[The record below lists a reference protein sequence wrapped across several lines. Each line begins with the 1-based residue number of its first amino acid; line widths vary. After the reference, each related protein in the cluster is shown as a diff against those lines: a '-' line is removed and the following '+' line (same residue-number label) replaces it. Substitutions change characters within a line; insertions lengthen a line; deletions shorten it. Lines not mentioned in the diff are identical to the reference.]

1 MDISLPY
8 HRKYR
13 PKNLSDYIGNEKLK
27 ESVLKAVANPIR
39 PQVILLQGEA
49 GIGKTSM
56 ARLIAKEYLCEY
68 RSVED
73 GACGE
78 CESCKRIDEYIET
91 GRNDEILNIR
101 EVDATDSNKKQDIDN
116 LLEEAAIPSFDGNW
130 KIFILDECHMMSLSA
145 QNRLLKTLEEPP
157 EKVLIIMCTTDPEK
171 LLKTIISRCQYI
183 FKVQKPTKIDI
194 LNLLKKVCKNEN
206 LKWEAKALNVI
217 GIRGNFVPRNTLI
230 TLESVAKEVKDI
242 TYENTLQVLNII
254 TDKYFFEFYNYLS
267 EEIVNTPGYINFL
280 ADLKSKTD
288 LRVFVDN
295 LLTFTTRGLYVSHG
309 VVAEALDKSEIEQYK
324 KLFLKFTIKEI
335 ANILNLLLDI
345 KYSNDIETRLMM
357 LGFKGLKELKEVE
370 NKEEMNLIDVAE
382 YSAKEE
388 KAAGN
393 KNYLESITMSEEEIE
408 EKIREFNQSVDI
420 ENIAS
425 LFGGEMIIED

>member
-1 MDISLPY
+1 MNFIIIY
-8 HRKYR
+8 
-13 PKNLSDYIGNEKLK
+13 
-27 ESVLKAVANPIR
+27 
-39 PQVILLQGEA
+39 Q
-49 GIGKTSM
+49 
-56 ARLIAKEYLCEY
+56 
-68 RSVED
+68 
-73 GACGE
+73 
-78 CESCKRIDEYIET
+78 RI
-91 GRNDEILNIR
+91 
-101 EVDATDSNKKQDIDN
+101 V
-116 LLEEAAIPSFDGNW
+116 
-130 KIFILDECHMMSLSA
+130 
-145 QNRLLKTLEEPP
+145 
-157 EKVLIIMCTTDPEK
+157 
-171 LLKTIISRCQYI
+171 ISRVY
-183 FKVQKPTKIDI
+183 K
-194 LNLLKKVCKNEN
+194 L
-206 LKWEAKALNVI
+206 
-217 GIRGNFVPRNTLI
+217 
-230 TLESVAKEVKDI
+230 
-242 TYENTLQVLNII
+242 
-254 TDKYFFEFYNYLS
+254 
-267 EEIVNTPGYINFL
+267 L

-370 NKEEMNLIDVAE
+370 NKEAMNLIDVAE

>member
-1 MDISLPY
+1 
-8 HRKYR
+8 
-13 PKNLSDYIGNEKLK
+13 
-27 ESVLKAVANPIR
+27 
-39 PQVILLQGEA
+39 
-49 GIGKTSM
+49 
-56 ARLIAKEYLCEY
+56 
-68 RSVED
+68 
-73 GACGE
+73 
-78 CESCKRIDEYIET
+78 
-91 GRNDEILNIR
+91 
-101 EVDATDSNKKQDIDN
+101 
-116 LLEEAAIPSFDGNW
+116 
-130 KIFILDECHMMSLSA
+130 MMSLSA

-393 KNYLESITMSEEEIE
+393 KNYLESITMSEEEKE